1 MRIKCKTDKG
11 MVRESNQDYILTLKG
26 KNYVLL
32 ITADGMGGHKAGEIA
47 SKIASISIRDFIF
60 KNFSLYIDT
69 EELIRDAIISSNKIV
84 FNKSTE
90 DNSLNGMGTTITCC
104 LIKGDKLYLG
114 HVGDSRAYIVNEK
127 GITKI
132 TQDHSFVQELIDNGS
147 ITENEALRH
156 PQRNLITRA
165 IGTDKHVV
173 VDTKIENIMEN
184 DLIILCT
191 DGLTTY
197 VSSEE
202 IFEIVK
208 EKKEDAVFELIDL
221 ANSRGGSDN
230 ISVIIARKEDEK

>member
-60 KNFSLYIDT
+60 KNFSVYNDT

-84 FNKSTE
+84 FNKSIE

-104 LIKGDKLYLG
+104 LIKGNKLYLG

-127 GITKI
+127 GIIKI

-173 VDTKIENIMEN
+173 VDTKIENLMDN

-208 EKKEDAVFELIDL
+208 EKKEDAVYELIDL